1 MKSIPKHNAKLN
13 SIQSIT
19 PVKPCKPVKE
29 SCFKSD
35 YAHRL
40 NETERKELFN
50 HGYVSYCH

>member
-1 MKSIPKHNAKLN
+1 MKSIPQHNAKLN